1 MGFNLCVLVLLE
13 FDLKK
18 GEKLFGL
25 HFRFFLKSVFQLGN
39 SRLGFPS
46 LGRSVL
52 QSSEFNKIPTIVQK
66 NLVVTHVREL
76 EFPFYREKIYL

>member
-18 GEKLFGL
+18 GKKLFGL

-39 SRLGFPS
+39 S
-46 LGRSVL
+46 
-52 QSSEFNKIPTIVQK
+52 
-66 NLVVTHVREL
+66 
-76 EFPFYREKIYL
+76 

>member
-1 MGFNLCVLVLLE
+1 MRWVLLE

-39 SRLGFPS
+39 SWFRKECFT
-46 LGRSVL
+46 
-52 QSSEFNKIPTIVQK
+52 E
-66 NLVVTHVREL
+66 
-76 EFPFYREKIYL
+76 